1 MPGTNNDS
9 VINVHLCRNGVP
21 GMSAAYEN
29 HSLVRLII
37 ELRVSAAL
45 FCFELFPVRRI
56 MPNVALG
63 N

>member
-45 FCFELFPVRRI
+45 FCFEFFPVR
-56 MPNVALG
+56 
-63 N
+63 